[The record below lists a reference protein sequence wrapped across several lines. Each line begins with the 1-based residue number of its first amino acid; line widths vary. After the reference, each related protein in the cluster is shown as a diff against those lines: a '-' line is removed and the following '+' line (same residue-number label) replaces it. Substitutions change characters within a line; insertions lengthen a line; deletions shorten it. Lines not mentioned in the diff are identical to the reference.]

1 MKTSSTYFL
10 FIIFASFIA
19 LSFITGGCA
28 QIGMPSGGIK
38 DSLPPVLEK
47 ATPEL
52 NARNVKTNKI
62 TLEFNEYIDVQEIA
76 NNVLVS
82 PAQNKM
88 PVIIANPKSIVVR
101 FRDSMLPNTT
111 YHINFGNAIRDI
123 NENNVAK
130 DFSYTFSTG
139 STIDSLG
146 LFGKVTLAENGTA
159 DSNMIVMLYR
169 NLVDTAVQKFKPD
182 YIAKVKGNGSF
193 YFTNLP
199 AENFKI
205 YALRDKDGSKTYNG
219 KAELFAF
226 NSQPVNPATAK
237 DSIEL
242 LAFADEKEADNRLP
256 VPVKKPELAKKLT
269 YTTTA
274 SPRQDLLGPAII
286 TFNNPL
292 KEADTTGIY
301 ITDTLFNKI
310 AGVRYELD
318 STSRKLSLNYKW
330 QPETN
335 LRLII
340 ENDAVA
346 DSAGTELSKT
356 DTIRFVTKAKE
367 EYATIVLRFTGL
379 DLRLNPRL
387 QFVQGDNVIMS
398 YPLTGTQWSND
409 LFPPGEYGIR
419 ILYDEDKNG
428 VWTTGNYLKKQ
439 QPEVVTAL
447 PQKLSVRA
455 NWDNEREINL

>member
-1 MKTSSTYFL
+1 MKISSNYFL
-10 FIIFASFIA
+10 LIIFASFIA
-19 LSFITGGCA
+19 LSFIIGGCA
-28 QIGMPSGGIK
+28 QIGTPNGGIK
-38 DSLPPVLEK
+38 DSLPPILIK
-47 ATPEL
+47 ATPAE
-52 NARNVKTNKI
+52 NSRNVKTNKI

-76 NNVLVS
+76 NNILVS
-82 PAQNKM
+82 PAQNKF
-88 PVIIANPKSIVVR
+88 PVIIANPRSVVIR

-123 NENNVAK
+123 NENNIAK

-139 STIDSLG
+139 NTIDSLN
-146 LFGKVTLAENGTA
+146 LFGKVTLAENGTV

-169 NLVDTAVQKFKPD
+169 NQVDTAVQKFKPD

-193 YFTNLP
+193 YFSNLP

-226 NSQPVNPATAK
+226 DPQPVNPANAR

-242 LAFADEKEADNRLP
+242 LAFADVKETEDKLP
-256 VPVKKPELAKKLT
+256 AKKPELAKKLT
-269 YTTTA
+269 YTNTA
-274 SPRQDLLGPAII
+274 FPLQDLLSPAIL

-292 KEADTTGIY
+292 KEADSAGIY
-301 ITDTLFNKI
+301 LTDTLFNKLS
-310 AGVRYELD
+310 GVKYELD
-318 STSRKLSLNYKW
+318 STSRKLSLSYKW

-335 LRLII
+335 LRLIV
-340 ENDAVA
+340 EKDAVA

-356 DTIRFVTKAKE
+356 DTIRFATKQKE
-367 EYATIVLRFTGL
+367 DYASLVLRFTGL
-379 DLRLNPRL
+379 DLSLNPTL
-387 QFVQGDNVIMS
+387 QFVEGDNVKLS
-398 YPLTGTQWSND
+398 YPLTGNQWSND
-409 LFPPGEYGIR
+409 LFPPGEYAIR
-419 ILYDEDKNG
+419 ILYDTDKNG
-428 VWTTGNYLKKQ
+428 VWTTGNYLKKL
-439 QPEVVTAL
+439 QPEVVVAL

>member
-1 MKTSSTYFL
+1 MKISSNYFL
-10 FIIFASFIA
+10 LIIFASFIA

-28 QIGMPSGGIK
+28 QIGMPNGGIM
-38 DSLPPVLEK
+38 DSLPPVLVK
-47 ATPEL
+47 ATPAE
-52 NARNVKTNKI
+52 NSRNVKTNKI

-76 NNVLVS
+76 NNILVS
-82 PAQNKM
+82 PAQNKF
-88 PVIIANPKSIVVR
+88 PVVIANPKSIVIR

-139 STIDSLG
+139 STIDSLN
-146 LFGKVTLAENGTA
+146 LFGKVTLAENGTV

-169 NLVDTAVQKFKPD
+169 NGVDTAVQKFKPD
-182 YIAKVKGNGSF
+182 YIAKVKSNGSF

-226 NSQPVNPATAK
+226 DPQPVNPANAR

-242 LAFADEKEADNRLP
+242 LAFADEKETENKL
-256 VPVKKPELAKKLT
+256 PVKKPELAKKLT
-269 YTTTA
+269 YTNTA
-274 SPRQDLLGPAII
+274 FPLQDLLSPVIL

-292 KEADTTGIY
+292 KEVDSAGIY
-301 ITDTLFNKI
+301 ITDTLFNKLS
-310 AGVRYELD
+310 GVRYKLD
-318 STSRKLSLNYKW
+318 STSRKLSLSYNW
-330 QPETN
+330 QPEVN
-335 LRLII
+335 FRLIV
-340 ENDAVA
+340 EKDAVA

-356 DTIRFVTKAKE
+356 DTIRFATRPKE
-367 EYATIVLRFTGL
+367 DYATLALRFTGL
-379 DLRLNPRL
+379 DLSLNPIL
-387 QFVQGDNVIMS
+387 QFVEGDNVKMS
-398 YPLTGTQWSND
+398 YPLTGNQWSSN
-409 LFPPGEYGIR
+409 LFPPGEYTVR
-419 ILYDEDKNG
+419 ILYDTDKNG
-428 VWTTGNYLKKQ
+428 IWTTGNYLKKL
-439 QPEVVTAL
+439 QPEVVVAL
-447 PQKLSVRA
+447 PQRLSVRA

>member
-1 MKTSSTYFL
+1 MKISSNYFL
-10 FIIFASFIA
+10 FIFFASFIA

-28 QIGMPSGGIK
+28 QIGTPNGGIK
-38 DSLPPVLEK
+38 DSLPPVLIR
-47 ATPEL
+47 ATPAE

-76 NNVLVS
+76 NNILVS
-82 PAQNKM
+82 PAQNKF
-88 PVIIANPKSIVVR
+88 PVIIANPRSVVVR

-123 NENNVAK
+123 NENNIAK

-139 STIDSLG
+139 NTIDSLN
-146 LFGKVTLAENGTA
+146 LFGKVTLAENGTV

-169 NLVDTAVQKFKPD
+169 NQVDTAVQKFKPD
-182 YIAKVKGNGSF
+182 YIAKVKSNGSF
-193 YFTNLP
+193 SFTNLP
-199 AENFKI
+199 AETFKI

-226 NSQPVNPATAK
+226 NPQPVNPAAAK

-242 LAFADEKEADNRLP
+242 LAFADEKEADQKLP
-256 VPVKKPELAKKLT
+256 AKKPELAKKLS

-274 SPRQDLLGPAII
+274 FPRQDLLNPAVL

-292 KEADTTGIY
+292 KEVDTAGIY
-301 ITDTLFNKI
+301 ITDTLYNKLT
-310 AGVRYELD
+310 GVRYKLD
-318 STSRKLSLNYKW
+318 STFHKLSLNYNW

-335 LRLII
+335 LRLIV
-340 ENDAVA
+340 EKDAVA
-346 DSAGTELSKT
+346 DSAGTELLKT
-356 DTIRFVTKAKE
+356 DTVRFTTMQKE
-367 EYATIVLRFTGL
+367 DYAALILRFTGL
-379 DLRLNPRL
+379 DLSLNPTL
-387 QFVQGDNVIMS
+387 QFVEGDNVKMS
-398 YPLTGTQWSND
+398 YPLTGNQWSSS
-409 LFPPGEYGIR
+409 LFPPGEYSVR
-419 ILYDEDKNG
+419 ILYDTDKNG
-428 VWTTGNYLKKQ
+428 IWTTGNYLKKQ
-439 QPEVVTAL
+439 QPEVVVAL

>member
-1 MKTSSTYFL
+1 
-10 FIIFASFIA
+10 
-19 LSFITGGCA
+19 
-28 QIGMPSGGIK
+28 
-38 DSLPPVLEK
+38 
-47 ATPEL
+47 
-52 NARNVKTNKI
+52 
-62 TLEFNEYIDVQEIA
+62 
-76 NNVLVS
+76 
-82 PAQNKM
+82 
-88 PVIIANPKSIVVR
+88 
-101 FRDSMLPNTT
+101 
-111 YHINFGNAIRDI
+111 
-123 NENNVAK
+123 
-130 DFSYTFSTG
+130 
-139 STIDSLG
+139 
-146 LFGKVTLAENGTA
+146 
-159 DSNMIVMLYR
+159 MIVMLYR
-169 NLVDTAVQKFKPD
+169 NLIDTAVQKFKPD

-199 AENFKI
+199 AEKFKI

-226 NSQPVNPATAK
+226 NPQPVNPATAK

-256 VPVKKPELAKKLT
+256 VPVKKPELAKKLV

-274 SPRQDLLGPAII
+274 SPRQDLLSPAII

-292 KEADTTGIY
+292 KEIDTTGIY

-310 AGVRYELD
+310 TGVRYELD
-318 STSRKLSLNYKW
+318 STSHKLSLNYKW

-356 DTIRFVTKAKE
+356 DTIRFVTKQKE

-428 VWTTGNYLKKQ
+428 VWTTGNYLKNCNPK
-439 QPEVVTAL
+439 
-447 PQKLSVRA
+447 
-455 NWDNEREINL
+455 